1 MDVRRSVEE
10 RESDEIL
17 FLNFKHNWKVLLGK
31 NEGYIN
37 REVKEKT
44 RTRAKN
50 TFRLFNH

>member
-1 MDVRRSVEE
+1 MKFFSL
-10 RESDEIL
+10 IL
-17 FLNFKHNWKVLLGK
+17 SNNWKVLLGK